1 MSLICCQRRIM
12 SSIAMYNP
20 INMPDADVFA
30 AAAIVLITLATA
42 TLILQIESLKQ
53 INAVQDC
60 MQTQAAPSEEPVAEA
75 PVAEAPGAEAPVAEA
90 PVAEAPVA
98 EAPVAETKGEAEAVS
113 PYPITRPRGMSKED
127 YIRLL
132 QTYRGLGAKKM
143 LTRPAGMT
151 KDKFIE
157 GLHKLI
163 KLADQANKWRQ
174 NNPDKMAA
182 QREREKQKRAAR
194 RRLTFR

>member
-1 MSLICCQRRIM
+1 M

-20 INMPDADVFA
+20 INIPDADVFA

-42 TLILQIESLKQ
+42 SLILQIESLKQ
-53 INAVQDC
+53 INVVQDC

-75 PVAEAPGAEAPVAEA
+75 PVAEAPVAEAPVAEA

>member
-1 MSLICCQRRIM
+1 
-12 SSIAMYNP
+12 MYNP

-42 TLILQIESLKQ
+42 SLILQIESLKQ

-60 MQTQAAPSEEPVAEA
+60 MQTQAAPSEEPV
-75 PVAEAPGAEAPVAEA
+75 AEAPVAEA